1 MEDEQILK
9 TLKDF
14 MNEKSK
20 LNTIDSDINIDEL
33 DDDFKPVSLRLP
45 RIIIRILIWALK
57 RILKKL
63 EKELNK
69 K

>member
-45 RIIIRILIWALK
+45 RIVIRILIWALK